1 MIEQEGKALVDRWCF
16 DGMVVVEH
24 ERDIARQRREG
35 VERTGQDDFERRRRG
50 TAEWQQ
56 PLPGTGMERV
66 ERRADIAPEARR
78 VIVAPVAVARQAL
91 SKVVLPLPAGAAI
104 NVNLRRVPA
113 SSQA

>member
-1 MIEQEGKALVDRWCF
+1 
-16 DGMVVVEH
+16 
-24 ERDIARQRREG
+24 
-35 VERTGQDDFERRRRG
+35 
-50 TAEWQQ
+50 
-56 PLPGTGMERV
+56 MERV